1 MREVQIRVQA
11 VGAGLRMPGGR
22 SADAAGGLRLGRAR
36 CVALLASLALL
47 VPALAG
53 AAPTTYGFSSGT
65 MTLRAVLDGT
75 STSVLSGPV
84 PVEILLGGTS
94 VTFDPAVGPYGT
106 LTGLLLIPT
115 TTINL
120 DLDQAIVALDTVSI
134 ENSSLTNQ
142 VGSTGA
148 LNVFGQFDITTVLSG
163 DVSGTIPALPV
174 SIPFGPESVTS
185 IDSAAAG
192 LIGVSGDTISLSMA
206 GVNIARFR
214 QLPIGSGP
222 DVIVK
227 ADFTFIG
234 IVPEPGT
241 ALLLGLGLGGLA
253 AVRRRDVR

>member
-1 MREVQIRVQA
+1 MREVEIRVQA
-11 VGAGLRMPGGR
+11 VVTGLRMLGGR
-22 SADAAGGLRLGRAR
+22 SADAAGRLRAGRTR
-36 CVALLASLALL
+36 FVALLASLALL

-53 AAPTTYGFSSGT
+53 AAPATYGFNSGT

-75 STSVLSGPV
+75 TTSVLSGPT

-94 VTFDPAVGPYGT
+94 VTFDPTVGPYGT

-120 DLDQAIVALDTVSI
+120 DLDENVVALDTVSI
-134 ENSSLTNQ
+134 DNSSLTNQ

-148 LNVFGQFDITTVLSG
+148 LNVFGQFNIATVLSG
-163 DVSGTIPALPV
+163 DVSGTLPGN
-174 SIPFGPESVTS
+174 IPFGPQPATS
-185 IDSAAAG
+185 LDSSAAG
-192 LIGVSGDTISLSMA
+192 LIGVSGDTISLSLV
-206 GVNIARFR
+206 GVNIARFA
-214 QLPIGSGP
+214 QLPVGAGP

-253 AVRRRDVR
+253 AVRRRDAR